1 MLHSFFVVC
10 GQTLSLF
17 IMIAVG
23 FGMYKAKRITDTGA
37 AQMTDLLLYAVTPC
51 VVINAFNR
59 PFDPDTALS
68 IAVFSAVSAAFL
80 TFCIIIG
87 TLVYRGGEDNSLR
100 VLRFSSVFSNCGF
113 MGVPLAGAVCGE
125 MGTLYAS
132 IFVVLFNLFQ
142 WTYGFHIM
150 SGERLSLKKG
160 ELYGT

>member
-68 IAVFSAVSAAFL
+68 IAV
-80 TFCIIIG
+80 
-87 TLVYRGGEDNSLR
+87 
-100 VLRFSSVFSNCGF
+100 
-113 MGVPLAGAVCGE
+113 
-125 MGTLYAS
+125 
-132 IFVVLFNLFQ
+132 
-142 WTYGFHIM
+142 
-150 SGERLSLKKG
+150 
-160 ELYGT
+160 